1 MRYDYRILLY
11 RRSCMNK
18 LFAFAATAVLG
29 AALLIS
35 GCGSSTNNESSS
47 GSKPEV
53 LKVAANPVPHA
64 EILEQV

>member
-1 MRYDYRILLY
+1 
-11 RRSCMNK
+11 MNK

-47 GSKPEV
+47 GSY
-53 LKVAANPVPHA
+53 
-64 EILEQV
+64 